1 MFKLNVPQSLLAI
14 ILPKTG
20 NSTVNFTKELSQRS
34 LRRQGFPFIKYL
46 SCTVFILCIISDT
59 RTMSQLL
66 QKYLQNSLFMRGK
79 MRLLTDEIN
88 FTEQ

>member
-1 MFKLNVPQSLLAI
+1 M
-14 ILPKTG
+14 
-20 NSTVNFTKELSQRS
+20 VNFTKELSQRS
-34 LRRQGFPFIKYL
+34 LRRQKFPFIEYL

-66 QKYLQNSLFMRGK
+66 QKYLHQNSLFMTRK